1 MAQSGI
7 MALASRR
14 RLESGHEMGRV
25 VKSLRALCMHRT
37 PLVTFVINLV
47 VIRIRPDAFACV
59 LSHGWGSC
67 KEVLPRTQFH
77 GFQHTRITTIHFM
90 IFLSSQKETL
100 SPLSSPHPCAFTN
113 PSPLPQVPKSTHYSS
128 FCPRTS
134 CHSDSTQMEPPVG
147 VLCDEGTFLLLL
159 QTYQYCATR
168 FPVRRQEHF
177 RVYLKLWSFYK
188 MLLQKLPEL

>member
-37 PLVTFVINLV
+37 PLVTFVINLA

-67 KEVLPRTQFH
+67 KEVFYLVH
-77 GFQHTRITTIHFM
+77 SFM
-90 IFLSSQKETL
+90 VFNILVSQQSIL
-100 SPLSSPHPCAFTN
+100 
-113 PSPLPQVPKSTHYSS
+113 
-128 FCPRTS
+128 
-134 CHSDSTQMEPPVG
+134 
-147 VLCDEGTFLLLL
+147 
-159 QTYQYCATR
+159 
-168 FPVRRQEHF
+168 
-177 RVYLKLWSFYK
+177 
-188 MLLQKLPEL
+188 